1 MADMLI
7 LYGVMTTGSKGETSM
22 STSLLYHAFG
32 VRGYR
37 YVKTEYIGGEVI
49 FTIELARE
57 AYRCAIC
64 GSDHVI
70 GRGQKPRRFRMVS
83 IGSRRVYLVL
93 AVPRVEC
100 RECGAVRQ
108 VKLGFAD
115 PRVSYTRAFEQYALE
130 LSRYMTIKDVAEHL
144 DISWDVIKEIQKADL
159 QQRFGKPRL
168 KDLRRIA
175 IDEISTAKG
184 HRYLTIVLDLDSG
197 AVVHVGRGKGGDA
210 LKEFWIRLR
219 RSGAKIEAVATDMSP
234 AYIDAVMTH
243 LPDAVLVFDRFHV
256 IKLYNDKLSEL
267 RRAMHRELQDTMHK
281 DVLKGV
287 RWLLLKRP
295 ENLDPA
301 RKEPERLQEALR
313 LNQPLAIAYYLKD
326 ELNEIW
332 EQDDQETAQALLM
345 DWITYAE
352 STGIGILKTFAKTL
366 RFHAWGILAWYDHP
380 ISTGPL
386 EGTNNKIKT
395 MKRQAYGFRD
405 QEFLRLKILGIHE
418 SKYAL
423 VG

>member
-1 MADMLI
+1 
-7 LYGVMTTGSKGETSM
+7 M
-22 STSLLYHAFG
+22 STSLLYHGFG

-37 YVKTEYIGGEVI
+37 YLKTEYVEGEVV
-49 FTIELARE
+49 FAVEQPRE
-57 AYRCAIC
+57 AYTCPVC
-64 GSDHVI
+64 GSADVI
-70 GRGQKPRRFRMVS
+70 GRGQNRRRFRTIP
-83 IGSRRVYLVL
+83 IGHKPVYLSL

-100 RECGAVRQ
+100 RCCGAVRQ
-108 VKLGFAD
+108 MKVSFAD
-115 PRVSYTRAFEQYALE
+115 PRVTYTKAFQRYALE
-130 LSRYMTIKDVAEHL
+130 LSWYMTIKDVAEHL
-144 DISWDVIKEIQKADL
+144 GISWDVIKEIQKANL
-159 QQRFGKPRL
+159 KQRFDKPKL
-168 KDLRRIA
+168 KHLRQIA

-184 HRYLTIVLDLDSG
+184 HVYVTLVLDLESG

-210 LKEFWIRLR
+210 LKDFWTRLR

-234 AYIDAVMTH
+234 AYIDAVTAH
-243 LPDAVLVFDRFHV
+243 LPGARLVFDRFHV

-267 RRAMHRELQDTMHK
+267 RRALYHQFKDTMQK

-301 RKEPERLQEALR
+301 RKEPQRLQEALR
-313 LNQPLAIAYYLKD
+313 LNEPLATAYYLKE

-332 EQDDQETAQALLM
+332 EQDDEETAQALLM

-352 STGIGILKTFAKTL
+352 STGIAMLQRFAKTL

-405 QEFLRLKILGIHE
+405 PEFFRLKILGIHQT
-418 SKYAL
+418 KYAL

>member
-1 MADMLI
+1 
-7 LYGVMTTGSKGETSM
+7 M

-37 YVKTEYIGGEVI
+37 YVKTEYSEGEVV
-49 FTIELARE
+49 FTIEQPRE
-57 AYRCAIC
+57 SCRCPAC
-64 GSDHVI
+64 GADDVI
-70 GRGQKPRRFRMVS
+70 GRGQTRRRFRTVS
-83 IGSRRVYLVL
+83 IGGKPVYLVL
-93 AVPRVEC
+93 AVPRMEC
-100 RECGAVRQ
+100 RRCGAVRQ
-108 VKLGFAD
+108 VKIGFAD
-115 PRVSYTRAFEQYALE
+115 PRVTYTKSFRQYALE
-130 LSRYMTIKDVAEHL
+130 LSRHMTIKDVAEHL
-144 DISWDVIKEIQKADL
+144 GISWDVIKEIQKADL
-159 QQRFGKPRL
+159 QRRFGRPKL
-168 KDLRRIA
+168 SHLRQIA

-184 HRYLTIVLDLDSG
+184 HRYLTIVLDLESG

-210 LKEFWIRLR
+210 LKDFWTRLR

-234 AYIDAVMTH
+234 AYIDAVATH
-243 LPDAVLVFDRFHV
+243 LPKATLVFDRFHV

-267 RRAMHRELQDTMHK
+267 RRALYHQFQDTMEK
-281 DVLKGV
+281 NVLQGV

-301 RKEPERLQEALR
+301 RNEPQRLAEALR
-313 LNQPLAIAYYLKD
+313 LNEPLAIAYYLKE
-326 ELNEIW
+326 ELNEVW
-332 EQDDQETAQALLM
+332 EQDDEEAAQALLM

-352 STGIGILKTFAKTL
+352 STGIRMLHQFARTL
-366 RFHAWGILAWYDHP
+366 RFHAMGILAYYDYP

-405 QEFLRLKILGIHE
+405 PEFLKLKILGIHE
-418 SKYAL
+418 TKYAL